1 MGITLDDAKLFSGGS
16 LIKKKPNVWVLSYF
30 AHTFRLSL
38 TCMQWKPIRTISM
51 RSFLVKSCM
60 SYLPPLCCRT
70 FFRGVSSR
78 DERNVPSF
86 LTRLIVV
93 KRYFSSADA
102 LRFLCWF
109 FFRWRYWL
117 WRLSLHDALREF
129 LLAFPLFII
138 GSWTIYGNPHVL
150 RANDLTA
157 VTWTNFNLWA
167 ISPCFWR
174 WFFLEV
180 EHH

>member
-1 MGITLDDAKLFSGGS
+1 MLESLCIQIAEFFTWNSACFFDEESLKVSYAKYHGCILMGITLDDAKLFSGGS
-16 LIKKKPNVWVLSYF
+16 LKKKPNVWVLSYF
-30 AHTFRLSL
+30 AHTLSLSLSL
-38 TCMQWKPIRTISM
+38 TCMQCKPIRTITM
-51 RSFLVKSCM
+51 RSFHVKSCM

-109 FFRWRYWL
+109 FFR
-117 WRLSLHDALREF
+117 
-129 LLAFPLFII
+129 
-138 GSWTIYGNPHVL
+138 
-150 RANDLTA
+150 
-157 VTWTNFNLWA
+157 
-167 ISPCFWR
+167 
-174 WFFLEV
+174 
-180 EHH
+180 